1 MKNRM
6 ELMVISETGTE
17 ESLVGMKLSFQPEC
31 KLKDV
36 PLIKYDLP
44 DKKKTVYDGVK
55 LREYSEIGKKLSVL
69 DKGHN
74 KFIRGIKVHMLVRAP
89 LKWWKQMDQYKVGTT
104 TVSKST
110 MHTIMK
116 RDIVMSDFSR
126 DNIYPETIK
135 KLNQDIKNKNF
146 ESVTDNLPSSYLQT
160 RLVVCNYAVLREI
173 AIQRKNHKLEEWQI
187 FISEFYSQLRNPE
200 FLGLDK

>member
-1 MKNRM
+1 M

-31 KLKDV
+31 ELKDV

-74 KFIRGIKVHMLVRAP
+74 KFIRGIKVHLLVRAP

-200 FLGLDK
+200 LLGLDK